1 MRTPLKER
9 GLVDI
14 RTIIQQHIAIRFCI
28 SSDDHDDDDDD
39 DFNEPVDEKLA
50 IMITFTTAGCD
61 GFDLYE
67 LCELVDEELTIIM
80 ITCGNS
86 CHPGGAIGQ
95 VEESNVRPLLALI
108 TIEPKIENVDHHFQ
122 TFEILTFTRQDYG
135 LGIVAIFFHVPRVCF
150 SSS

>member
-1 MRTPLKER
+1 MT
-9 GLVDI
+9 VV
-14 RTIIQQHIAIRFCI
+14 ANM
-28 SSDDHDDDDDD
+28 S
-39 DFNEPVDEKLA
+39 
-50 IMITFTTAGCD
+50 
-61 GFDLYE
+61 YE
-67 LCELVDEELTIIM
+67 LVEEELTIIV
-80 ITCGNS
+80 ITCNS
-86 CHPGGAIGQ
+86 SRLAWPGGATGQ

>member
-50 IMITFTTAGCD
+50 IMITLTTAGCD
-61 GFDLYE
+61 GCD
-67 LCELVDEELTIIM
+67 
-80 ITCGNS
+80 
-86 CHPGGAIGQ
+86 
-95 VEESNVRPLLALI
+95 
-108 TIEPKIENVDHHFQ
+108 
-122 TFEILTFTRQDYG
+122 
-135 LGIVAIFFHVPRVCF
+135 
-150 SSS
+150 